1 MNERIRSKMVQV
13 LSLSTVAV
21 VLFGNTLIADEHD
34 KDENG
39 NQQCS
44 NATLN
49 GSYGLHATGT
59 IIGVGPFAAVGV
71 FTFDGRGN
79 LSATLT
85 QKVNGNLG
93 PTITIT
99 GTYTVAPNCTVSD
112 VWNPSIGGM
121 TQHESVIVDDG
132 KEYDILNTTPGNVV
146 SGVAKKQFSKND

>member
-39 NQQCS
+39 NRQCS

-85 QKVNGNLG
+85 QKVNGNAS
-93 PTITIT
+93 PPITIT

-112 VWNPSIGGM
+112 CL
-121 TQHESVIVDDG
+121 ESFNWWDDPARVCHRG
-132 KEYDILNTTPGNVV
+132 RRQRI
-146 SGVAKKQFSKND
+146 